1 MYLTSQ
7 ITGVPSR
14 HEFLLNFPVM
24 CYDLTTMKRKLGFLF
39 FILAFFALVV
49 GGIKL
54 LGGRAPAQGELKI
67 DSNNPAGIF
76 LGTTHLGQT
85 PYEDKANSGEYTLK
99 LVPDSTAAPISSW
112 QGNIQVA
119 PGLLTYVNADLGD
132 SDFTTAVD
140 VLSLEKVT
148 SKVSEIAVTT
158 NPDGATVALDG
169 ETRGVTPVSLAQVAA
184 GDHTL
189 AVSSPGFITRTIRLK
204 TTVGYRLNADIK
216 LALSPEGG
224 MASPSAQ
231 TTLPAPTGGTSATS
245 SSSTNPAKPYAVI
258 KDTPTGFL
266 RVRMEPS
273 TNATEAARVNPGD
286 KFPILDTQD
295 GWYKI
300 SYDGTNDGWIS
311 AQYADKVE

>member
-1 MYLTSQ
+1 
-7 ITGVPSR
+7 
-14 HEFLLNFPVM
+14 M
-24 CYDLTTMKRKLGFLF
+24 CYDLTTMRRKLGFLF
-39 FILAFFALVV
+39 FILAIFALIIV
-49 GGIKL
+49 GIKI
-54 LGGRAPAQGELKI
+54 LGNREPAQGELKI
-67 DSNNPAGIF
+67 DSNDPAGIF

-85 PYEDKANSGEYTLK
+85 PYEDKVNAGEYTLK
-99 LVPDSTAAPISSW
+99 LVPDSTAATLSSW
-112 QGNIQVA
+112 QGNIQIVS
-119 PGLLTYVNADLGD
+119 GLLTYVNADLGD

-169 ETRGVTPVSLAQVAA
+169 ETRGVTPVSLSQVAA

-204 TTVGYRLNADIK
+204 TTEGYRLNADIK

-224 MASPSAQ
+224 VASQSAQ
-231 TTLPAPTGGTSATS
+231 TITPTTTGSSAPSAS
-245 SSSTNPAKPYAVI
+245 SSASTLTKPYAVI
-258 KDTPTGFL
+258 KDTPTGYL
-266 RVRMEPS
+266 RVRMDPS

-286 KFPILDTQD
+286 KFSILDTQD

-300 SYDGTNDGWIS
+300 SYDGKNDGWIS
-311 AQYADKVE
+311 GQYADKVE